1 MKSLLV
7 FALCIVSSVVA
18 YSQNWPSFRGQNG
31 AGVADGNALP
41 TTWDTEKSINILWKT
56 PIPGLGH
63 SSPIIW
69 DDRIFVTTA
78 VSSSTNT
85 QFVHGLTQT
94 AASADDNSEHSFRVY
109 CLNKNTGNI

>member
-7 FALCIVSSVVA
+7 LALWIASASVT

-31 AGVADGNALP
+31 TGVADGNALP
-41 TTWDTEKSINILWKT
+41 ITWDTEKSINILWKT

-78 VSSSTNT
+78 VSSSANS
-85 QFVHGLTQT
+85 QFVHGLTET
-94 AASADDNSEHSFRVY
+94 AASADDSSQHSFRVY
-109 CLNKNTGNI
+109 CLNK